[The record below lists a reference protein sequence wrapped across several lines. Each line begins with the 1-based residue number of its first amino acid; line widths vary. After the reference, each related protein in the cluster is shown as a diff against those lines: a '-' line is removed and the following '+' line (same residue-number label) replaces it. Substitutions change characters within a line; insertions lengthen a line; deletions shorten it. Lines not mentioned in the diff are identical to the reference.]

1 MVMNMHYEMDM
12 LDSILKNA
20 QIGQLEI
27 RSVLSS
33 PMRPT
38 LRSALESQLKE
49 LNSIEAEAWLI
60 ASRRGWEMADLE
72 PATKLISY
80 LKTRAKLM
88 GGNTDSK
95 IADMMIRGNTNGMI
109 ACLKNHHQFNR
120 QDFQIHH
127 LSQKLLDCETA
138 NIRQMQTFL

>member
-1 MVMNMHYEMDM
+1 MNMLYEMDM

-27 RSVLSS
+27 RSVLAS

-38 LRSALESQLKE
+38 LRSALESQLRE
-49 LNSIEAEAWLI
+49 LHSIEAEACHI
-60 ASRRGWEMADLE
+60 AYQRGWELGELE
-72 PATKLISY
+72 PATKMVSH
-80 LKTRAKLM
+80 LKTRLKLV

-120 QDFQIHH
+120 QDFRIHN